1 MDDMMNLELLYEA
14 ADIFG
19 GLDNYYEIAASHANK
34 TAINHLRPDGKLLL
48 RL

>member
-1 MDDMMNLELLYEA
+1 MMNLDVLYEA

-19 GLDNYYEIAASHANK
+19 GLDNYYEIAASHADK